1 MGEVKSGRSKAG
13 TSRET
18 GLAAS
23 CYGHLAESEHGV
35 GKSRGGAIVWP
46 VGL

>member
-1 MGEVKSGRSKAG
+1 MGEVKSGRDIAG

-23 CYGHLAESEHGV
+23 CYGHLAEPEQAF

-46 VGL
+46 GGL